1 MANKDKAEQIVG
13 QFPWGWYITEE
24 LRPQIS
30 IMVKMYLEADTFE
43 HALESYNKFINA
55 YYYSSFDRDIK
66 KGMDMAPVSNWY
78 FEDVAQW
85 KDTLNQAWLEI
96 HGLRHT
102 REEVMKIAADFW
114 CERIFDR
121 WVQNAGAD
129 SEASVLA
136 MALAAGLKSDS
147 MERQSSSVRDKAWY
161 LIAEFYGK
169 VFDKDPSVRFADGLY
184 VDYDPSQIL
193 YDILVEAG
201 VRPDDVQCIVPY
213 KTSLAL
219 RDFDKSLVGTSGYR
233 NFVDL

>member
-1 MANKDKAEQIVG
+1 MANKDKAEQFVG

-43 HALESYNKFINA
+43 HAQESYNKFMNA
-55 YYYSSFDRDIK
+55 YYYPSYDRDIK
-66 KGMDMAPVSNWY
+66 KGMDMAPVRNWY
-78 FEDVAQW
+78 YEDVCNW
-85 KDTLNQAWLEI
+85 LYTLNHAWLEI
-96 HGLRHT
+96 HGPRHT

-114 CERIFDR
+114 CERIFAR
-121 WVQNAGAD
+121 CVQDAGAD

-136 MALAAGLKSDS
+136 MALATRLKSDS
-147 MERQSSSVRDKAWY
+147 MKRQSSSVREKAWY
-161 LIAEFYGK
+161 LIADFYGK
-169 VFDKDPSVRFADGLY
+169 VFDKDPSVRFANGLY
-184 VDYDPSQIL
+184 VDYDPSDRL

-201 VRPDDVQCIVPY
+201 VKPDDVRWLVPH
-213 KTSLAL
+213 KTSLSL